1 MKRLIIV
8 FTAFIVPLWL
18 VAQQTSGGQTATIKI
33 TNIHVDLNGEKVPW
47 DKTCEVTLED
57 GVQTNITIFEEEG
70 LQYGTQF
77 TYKKGKNRLKLVRRG
92 YALKAGKE
100 TQYAKQ
106 KKDMQ
111 EMRTSIPGN
120 LSKRVVDNI
129 VLDKESLEAL
139 NVSFNYE
146 LIYK

>member
-1 MKRLIIV
+1 MKHFLIVIAALV
-8 FTAFIVPLWL
+8 GPLWL
-18 VAQQTSGGQTATIKI
+18 AAQQTSGAASATIKI
-33 TNIHVDLNGEKVPW
+33 SNIHVDLNGEKIPW

-70 LQYGTQF
+70 LQYGTEF

-100 TQYAKQ
+100 TRYAKQ

-129 VLDKESLEAL
+129 VIDKESLEAI